1 MSSSSQIPK
10 KRTLTIDDETMR
22 ILREYGYTNN
32 GNNNVSA
39 AIRSMARD
47 WQFRHAIDKQN
58 NDIVGSVILRH
69 VQQMQTQPK
78 QITIGANNELTTS
91 RW

>member
-1 MSSSSQIPK
+1 MSSSSHIPK
-10 KRTLTIDDETMR
+10 KRTLTIDDESMR
-22 ILREYGYTNN
+22 ILREYGVINN

-47 WQFRHAIDKQN
+47 WMFRHAIDKQN
-58 NDIVGSVILRH
+58 NDIRVVKVDKGVS
-69 VQQMQTQPK
+69 
-78 QITIGANNELTTS
+78 NELTTS